1 MTTIHHRQNL
11 FHPTS
16 TVYNTPLGELIPWT
30 LSSNL
35 PAIQTI
41 THIMSKLIGG
51 SSSSNVAVVIMLIL
65 PVVMGMVFVG
75 VNAANMAGPAILPQP
90 PSKQCDSTFAASP
103 TDAVAN
109 SNTWF
114 GIPTQRR
121 YITNNKK
128 CSTSIMDT
136 LRGGASETIY
146 TPSSVADL
154 DALLIKAGNEQQ
166 LVVID
171 FTASWCGPCQTIA
184 PKVRKWCDQREM
196 PLFP

>member
-1 MTTIHHRQNL
+1 
-11 FHPTS
+11 
-16 TVYNTPLGELIPWT
+16 
-30 LSSNL
+30 
-35 PAIQTI
+35 
-41 THIMSKLIGG
+41 MSKLIGG
-51 SSSSNVAVVIMLIL
+51 SCSSNVAVVLMLIL
-65 PVVMGMVFVG
+65 PIVMGMVFVG
-75 VNAANMAGPAILPQP
+75 VNGANMAGPAILPQP
-90 PSKQCDSTFAASP
+90 PSKQCDKTFKVSR
-103 TDAVAN
+103 TDTVTS

-121 YITNNKK
+121 YITNNNK
-128 CSTSIMDT
+128 CSASITET

-184 PKVRKWCDQREM
+184 PKVI
-196 PLFP
+196 